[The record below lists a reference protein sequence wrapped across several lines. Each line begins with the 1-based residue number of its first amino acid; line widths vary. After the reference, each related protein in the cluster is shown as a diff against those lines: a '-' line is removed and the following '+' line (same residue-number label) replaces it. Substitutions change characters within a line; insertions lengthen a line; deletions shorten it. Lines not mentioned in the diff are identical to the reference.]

1 MKGWSITIAIATCA
15 LCPAKIDIVQEVRQE
30 LFAQICT
37 ENKEIK
43 TQPIEWPNYFL
54 DPRLETQKITE
65 NFLTHRIEPK
75 YK

>member
-37 ENKEIK
+37 ENNEIK

-65 NFLTHRIEPK
+65 NFLTP
-75 YK
+75 

>member
-30 LFAQICT
+30 LFAQFCT

-43 TQPIEWPNYFL
+43 TQPIESEAKLFFGSEARNS
-54 DPRLETQKITE
+54 KITE
-65 NFLTHRIEPK
+65 NFLTP
-75 YK
+75 